1 MNIEWGTKIINV
13 LKADMTQIQSSP
25 TSIYEMDID
34 DFRATLNDLSDD
46 AEGMPFDTT
55 HQHVAPV
62 SLGGVDLA
70 RVIEIINGYSI
81 TFEDGQYAVN
91 LIGANSN
98 IADKVNVNQV
108 SIRSANSAGL
118 VDSGL
123 TTSGIV
129 DAVWDEAISG
139 HQTGGS
145 TGETLNSSGGGT
157 TPSAIADAVWD
168 EAITGHTTAGTFGE
182 KVSKKLLTLAQ
193 WVGLKD

>member
-1 MNIEWGTKIINV
+1 
-13 LKADMTQIQSSP
+13 MTQIQSSS

>member
-13 LKADMTQIQSSP
+13 LKADMTQIQSNP

-34 DFRATLNDLSDD
+34 DFRTTLNDLSDD

>member
-123 TTSGIV
+123 TTSGIA

>member
-13 LKADMTQIQSSP
+13 LKADMTQIQSNP

>member
-13 LKADMTQIQSSP
+13 LKADMTQIQSNP

-168 EAITGHTTAGTFGE
+168 EATTGHTTAGTFGE

>member
-123 TTSGIV
+123 TTSGIA
-129 DAVWDEAISG
+129 DAVWDETISG

-168 EAITGHTTAGTFGE
+168 EATTGHTTAGTFGE
-182 KVSKKLLTLAQ
+182 KVSKKLLTLTR
-193 WVGLKD
+193 WVGLK